1 MNKKILTILMTV
13 LAICGTSC
21 KKDFLNIVP
30 QDRQVAVNTEDYAK
44 LLNDKR
50 FFYYDF
56 AGGWQGEV
64 LMGDDVSAEGSVY
77 TSTPS
82 VISQKAFQWADDI
95 FQASDRDWT
104 METWL
109 NSLYTL
115 NKVINEV
122 MDSANG
128 TEQRKKAIQAEA
140 YATRA
145 WLYFQFINFYGK
157 PYQSSTAAND
167 PGFPIIT
174 AADVTEKSFTRASVQ
189 AVYDF
194 IIQDFTT
201 AIAALPVTSQSAI
214 RFNKA
219 AAEGLLGK
227 VYLFMGKN
235 TEALAAFNDAFTD
248 NAASSVPA
256 KLYDYNI
263 EMASGGKFFPVTE
276 DGPANSPG
284 INYLDVTESVV
295 AKSFYNSGYNG
306 NGFGNDFIVLS
317 SKTRSLFNGS
327 DLRLN
332 FFSTRLPNYTTNP
345 SGRLSKAGVQLSK
358 FGLQISELYLLRAEA
373 KARLNDLTGARADV
387 EALRVKRMPAVNAS
401 VPAATASSQ
410 PALISF
416 IFNER
421 EREFAAEGYRWF
433 DMRRES
439 VDPIFAGKT
448 YSHLLYNQDGTVTT
462 YTLRNAR
469 LTLRLPY
476 YISIA
481 NPDMPN
487 NP

>member
-1 MNKKILTILMTV
+1 MNKKIITILLISLTLCSV
-13 LAICGTSC
+13 SC
-21 KKDFLNIVP
+21 KKDFLSIVP
-30 QDRQVAVNTEDYAK
+30 QDSQVATDAEDYAK
-44 LLNDKR
+44 LMNDKR

-64 LMGDDVSAEGSVY
+64 LMGDDVAAEGSMY
-77 TSTPS
+77 TSARS
-82 VISQKAFQWADDI
+82 VSQNAFTWADDV
-95 FQASDRDWT
+95 FQASDRDWAA
-104 METWL
+104 ETWL

-128 TEQRKKAIQAEA
+128 TEQRKKTIRAEA

-145 WLYFQFINFYGK
+145 WLYLQFINFYGK
-157 PYQSSTAAND
+157 PYQSSTASTD
-167 PGFPIIT
+167 LGFPIIT
-174 AADVTEKSFTRASVQ
+174 VADVTEKTFIRASVQ

-201 AIAALPVTSQSAI
+201 AISSLPVTSQSAI
-214 RFNKA
+214 HFNKA
-219 AAEGLLGK
+219 AAKGLLGK
-227 VYLFMGKN
+227 VYLYMGRN
-235 TEALAAFNDAFTD
+235 ADALAAFNSAFAD

-256 KLYDYNI
+256 TLYDYNT
-263 EMASGGKFFPVTE
+263 ELAPGGKFYPVTT
-276 DGPANSPG
+276 DGPNNSPG
-284 INYLDVTESVV
+284 INYLDVTESLV
-295 AKSFYNSGYNG
+295 AKSFYNSGDNG

-317 SKTRSLFNGS
+317 PKTQSLFGPN
-327 DLRLN
+327 DLRLA
-332 FFSTRLPNYTTNP
+332 FFGPRFPNYSTNP
-345 SGRLSKAGVQLSK
+345 SGRLSKVGVQFSK
-358 FGLQISELYLLRAEA
+358 FGLQLSELYLLRAEA

-387 EALRVKRMPAVNAS
+387 EALRIKRMPASAAGI
-401 VPAATASSQ
+401 PTATASSQ
-410 PALISF
+410 PALINF

-439 VDPIFAGKT
+439 VDPIFTGKT
-448 YSHLLYNQDGTVTT
+448 YTHILYNQDGTTT
-462 YTLRNAR
+462 NFALKPQR

>member
-1 MNKKILTILMTV
+1 MNKKIFTIILTV
-13 LAICGTSC
+13 LALCSGSC

-30 QDRQVAVNTEDYAK
+30 QNSQVAINAEDYAM
-44 LLNDKR
+44 LMNDKR

-64 LMGDDVSAEGSVY
+64 LMGDDVSAEGSMYSSAMAV
-77 TSTPS
+77 SRN
-82 VISQKAFQWADDI
+82 AFTWTDNI

-104 METWL
+104 TENFL

-128 TEQRKKAIQAEA
+128 TEQRKKTIQAEA

-157 PYQSSTAAND
+157 PYQSSTAPTD
-167 PGFPIIT
+167 LGFPIIT
-174 AADVTEKSFTRASVQ
+174 VADVTEKTFTRASVQ
-189 AVYDF
+189 AVYEF

-201 AIAALPVTSQSAI
+201 AISSLPVTSQSAI
-214 RFNKA
+214 HFNKA

-227 VYLFMGKN
+227 VYMYMGRN
-235 TEALAAFNDAFTD
+235 ADALTAFNSAFAD

-256 KLYDYNI
+256 KLYDYNV
-263 EMASGGKFFPVTE
+263 ELASGGKFYPVTT
-276 DGPANSPG
+276 DGPNNSPG
-284 INYLDVTESVV
+284 INYLDVTESLV

-317 SKTRSLFNGS
+317 PKTQSLFGPN
-327 DLRLN
+327 DLRLA
-332 FFSTRLPNYTTNP
+332 FFGPRFPNYSTNP
-345 SGRLSKAGVQLSK
+345 SGRLSKIGVQFSK
-358 FGLQISELYLLRAEA
+358 FGLQLSELYLLRAEA
-373 KARLNDLTGARADV
+373 KARQNDLTGARADV
-387 EALRVKRMPAVNAS
+387 ETLRVKRMPAVDAS
-401 VPAATASSQ
+401 IPAATASSQ
-410 PALISF
+410 PALINY

-439 VDPIFAGKT
+439 VDPILTGKT
-448 YSHLLYNQDGTVTT
+448 YTHLVYNQDGTTT
-462 YTLRNAR
+462 TFSLKKER